1 MIASTWDMPLSTG
14 MDMDRGPAGAE
25 TSSLNNS
32 SAGCHRQLECSTRMT
47 EGVSNHKNIPPNLSQ
62 HHPFPSTC
70 LLVDPHPTPP
80 GSNPS
85 VWGNWSV
92 ETNGEK
98 LPSREDA
105 AGAALSKSHFT
116 LLLSL
121 SLSHL
126 HHYQPPV
133 SPGHPHHRREEQGSP
148 GFSLLSAY
156 SSFEVSW
163 DKIWTVFT
171 WSHLPCC
178 VCQPEVITAQRVAL
192 TVMTRCGRC
201 GEVGRAQCTS
211 VSGAALT
218 H

>member
-1 MIASTWDMPLSTG
+1 
-14 MDMDRGPAGAE
+14 MDRGPAGAE

-32 SAGCHRQLECSTRMT
+32 SAGCHRQLECSTGMT

-70 LLVDPHPTPP
+70 LLVDPHPQALIPQSEVT
-80 GSNPS
+80 GQ
-85 VWGNWSV
+85 
-92 ETNGEK
+92 
-98 LPSREDA
+98 SRQMA
-105 AGAALSKSHFT
+105 RSCLVVKTQQVLRCQKATSHFF
-116 LLLSL
+116 

-126 HHYQPPV
+126 HHYQPSA

-171 WSHLPCC
+171 
-178 VCQPEVITAQRVAL
+178 
-192 TVMTRCGRC
+192 
-201 GEVGRAQCTS
+201 
-211 VSGAALT
+211 
-218 H
+218 